1 MLTLG
6 TVVSALTG
14 SRPESALLEQPIV
27 DVVIDSRQSGHKA
40 MFVALPGENTDGH
53 QFLRQSFSA
62 GALVALV
69 QQDVV
74 GDFTVVDMRNSSPA
88 CHDWQH
94 AEFPLCLRVEDSLA
108 ALQRVAQ
115 HWRAAL
121 DIRVVGVTGSVGKT
135 TTKELTAAVLA
146 RRFRTLKSE
155 GNLNN
160 EIGLPLSLLQLR
172 ESHERAVLEMGFYT
186 QGEIALLCKLAQP
199 HVGVI
204 TNVYPVHLERA
215 GTLENIAAGKRELVE
230 ALPPEPDGVAVLNA
244 DEPEVMAM
252 AKHTRARVFTYG
264 LDPKADLWASHI
276 EGMGLSGIRFR
287 AHHRGDT
294 LHIRVPL
301 LGRHSV
307 HTALRAAGVGL
318 TEGLTWQEIL
328 EGLQAQD
335 GQAQLRLFAVPGP
348 QESIILDDTY
358 NASPKSTI
366 AALNLLGDLDA
377 PRRVAVLGE
386 MLELGSFEQQGH
398 KAVGTRARDVA
409 DVLITIGDRA
419 ETIADGARAAGMRAS
434 EIMCCRDGAEAL
446 MVLKKEMNAGD
457 VVLVKGSRGMRLD
470 RLVNELEAEV

>member
-6 TVVSALTG
+6 TVLVALTG
-14 SRPESALLEQPIV
+14 SRPDSVLCEQPIS
-27 DVVIDSRQSGHKA
+27 DVVIDSRRAGQKT

-53 QFLRQSFSA
+53 QFLQQSFAA
-62 GALVALV
+62 GAVVALV

-74 GDFTVVDMRNSSPA
+74 GDFTVVDLRQSPPVDQ
-88 CHDWQH
+88 DWHRAQ
-94 AEFPLCLRVEDSLA
+94 FPLCLRVEDSLA

-115 HWRAAL
+115 SWRALL
-121 DIRVVGVTGSVGKT
+121 DIRVVAVTGSVGKT

-146 RRFRTLKSE
+146 RRFHTLKNE

-172 ESHERAVLEMGFYT
+172 ERHERAVLEMGFYT
-186 QGEIALLCKLAQP
+186 LGEIKLLCELAQP

-215 GTLENIAAGKRELVE
+215 GTLDNISAGKGELVE

-244 DEPEVMAM
+244 DEPAVMAM
-252 AKHTRARVFTYG
+252 ADRTRARVFTYG
-264 LDPKADLWASHI
+264 LDPEADLWASHV
-276 EGMGLSGIRFR
+276 EGMGLSGIRFQV
-287 AHHRGDT
+287 HYRGDT
-294 LHIRVPL
+294 LYVRVPL

-307 HTALRAAGVGL
+307 HTALRAAAVGL

-335 GQAQLRLFAVPGP
+335 GQAQLRLFAVSGP
-348 QESIILDDTY
+348 RDSIILDDTY
-358 NASPKSTI
+358 NASPESTI
-366 AALNLLGDLDA
+366 AALNLLEDLDG
-377 PRRVAVLGE
+377 PRRVAVLGD
-386 MLELGSFEQQGH
+386 MLELGSFEQQGY

-409 DVLITIGDRA
+409 DVLITIGERA
-419 ETIADGARAAGMRAS
+419 EMIADGARAAGMQET
-434 EIMCCRDGAEAL
+434 EITRCRDGEEAL
-446 MVLKKEMNAGD
+446 VVLKKEMNAGD

-470 RLVNELEAEV
+470 RLVNLLETQS